1 MNQLDFPEI
10 KDGYNKAS
18 WYYGN
23 KLSIDKLMKPIL
35 NSYSY
40 ENIKNRLNKS
50 IIISSH
56 FKPPRR
62 RLFELVNSV
71 TGCDGYGGAFKNQN
85 YNIPKRKLLE
95 RYKFN
100 LCPENSIGE
109 GYITEKIV
117 HAFYAGCVPISWCNP
132 SDLKEDFNPEAVVNL
147 FGLDDKE
154 INDLLLDLSKNEI
167 FYKKYLSVPLL
178 LKRPEIK
185 PLINFI
191 RSD

>member
-71 TGCDGYGGAFKNQN
+71 TGCDGYGGAFRIKIIIFQN
-85 YNIPKRKLLE
+85 Y
-95 RYKFN
+95 
-100 LCPENSIGE
+100 
-109 GYITEKIV
+109 
-117 HAFYAGCVPISWCNP
+117 
-132 SDLKEDFNPEAVVNL
+132 
-147 FGLDDKE
+147 
-154 INDLLLDLSKNEI
+154 
-167 FYKKYLSVPLL
+167 
-178 LKRPEIK
+178 
-185 PLINFI
+185 
-191 RSD
+191 